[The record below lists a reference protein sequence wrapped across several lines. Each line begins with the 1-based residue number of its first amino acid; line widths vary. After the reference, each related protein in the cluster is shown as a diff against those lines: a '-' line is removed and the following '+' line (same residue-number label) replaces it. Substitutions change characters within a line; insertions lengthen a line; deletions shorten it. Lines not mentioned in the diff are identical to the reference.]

1 VADLQLTTEW
11 VLSGQTHAFAVMYH
25 HRVLAGEP
33 SPLPRELR
41 DVDRAVH
48 YWEGA
53 PAVRGRI
60 EALRAATAYVWMFL
74 ELLPQTLGEW
84 LDEQAARGGQAL
96 ENACQ
101 MVERELHAAVDF
113 MGTNDFLHLD
123 AHVDYDRSYVFTQL
137 IRWLT
142 SLDTLP
148 PGADRV
154 VQQYAPVAAITAP
167 FQRELQTP
175 TRAAIHLA
183 AAQQTEWRRTPRR
196 APLSSTDA

>member
-1 VADLQLTTEW
+1 MADLQLTTEW

-53 PAVRGRI
+53 QAVRGRI

-101 MVERELHAAVDF
+101 MV
-113 MGTNDFLHLD
+113 
-123 AHVDYDRSYVFTQL
+123 
-137 IRWLT
+137 
-142 SLDTLP
+142 
-148 PGADRV
+148 
-154 VQQYAPVAAITAP
+154 
-167 FQRELQTP
+167 
-175 TRAAIHLA
+175 
-183 AAQQTEWRRTPRR
+183 
-196 APLSSTDA
+196 